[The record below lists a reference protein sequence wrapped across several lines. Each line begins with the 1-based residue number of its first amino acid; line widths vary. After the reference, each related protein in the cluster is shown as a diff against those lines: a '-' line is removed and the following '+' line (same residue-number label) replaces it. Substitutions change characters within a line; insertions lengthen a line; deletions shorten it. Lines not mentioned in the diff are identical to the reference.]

1 MNKFMQEQW
10 PMFEGT
16 FKMRAQ
22 LFDSLDDSDL
32 AFSPGGQNVTFGALC
47 REMGEVDYSYLQS
60 LKTLRQDWSYRNTE
74 PGLESSISKL
84 KAWYQSMEA
93 DMKSTLE
100 AMSDDDLKKVV
111 ERGFTVPIDVQMQ
124 IYLQALLIFFGKAS
138 VYVRAMNKALP
149 QSFKEWIG

>member
-10 PMFEGT
+10 PTFEGT

-22 LFDSLDDSDL
+22 LFDSLNDSDL

-60 LKTLRQDWSYRNTE
+60 LKTLKQDWSYRNTE